1 MSSPALEIRRNWGQS
16 GGINL
21 HLTKH
26 SKIQSDGGS
35 VIFNLCL
42 HRWPGNYYPARKV
55 EMSMEDFA
63 WKIYKAQ
70 SWELQILLTCILTP
84 DHMTAQNFK
93 KKKLWNVGCLWDQEE
108 EMAFGFRWQWP
119 PERHYTFSGTQ
130 LLDQNDHQLQS
141 GLLVWQDWKKK
152 RFGNKHS
159 YTNTLLE
166 IPI

>member
-70 SWELQILLTCILTP
+70 SWELQILLTCILTL

-93 KKKLWNVGCLWDQEE
+93 KKKIVKCRLSVGPRRRNGFWFQVTVTTRATLYFFWNPVVGSK
-108 EMAFGFRWQWP
+108 WP
-119 PERHYTFSGTQ
+119 SATKWTFSVT
-130 LLDQNDHQLQS
+130 
-141 GLLVWQDWKKK
+141 GLKEEKVWK
-152 RFGNKHS
+152 
-159 YTNTLLE
+159 
-166 IPI
+166 